1 MFDLNLQNTL
11 RKDRDKHIS
20 SEDLK
25 VMIQAIFDQKE
36 AVKSRV
42 KSTLETPNKSYVNT
56 LTFDALDFDKIFHI
70 DSIKKLCIN
79 YRLRFLDTHLFKGE
93 YPKELYSI
101 IPNLENDH
109 KIQLKDFKIMAPSK
123 LFRLKAKEDPLLFVP
138 IGNGY
143 YYLVHKWGDDLKS
156 YRKIL
161 VWPFKNINTLIFTSI
176 ILSLL
181 STAIGSA
188 LFNDFSDTQLLVI
201 FIFNIKTFVFVT
213 FYLLFMMRKNFNE
226 SIWNSKY
233 KN

>member
-1 MFDLNLQNTL
+1 MFDLNLQNIL

-25 VMIQAIFDQKE
+25 DMIQAIFDQKE
-36 AVKSRV
+36 AIKSRV
-42 KSTLETPNKSYVNT
+42 KSTLETPNNSYVNT
-56 LTFDALDFDKIFHI
+56 LTFDALDLDKIFHI

-123 LFRLKAKEDPLLFVP
+123 LFRLKTKEDPLLFVP

-188 LFNDFSDTQLLVI
+188 FFNDFSDTQLLVI

>member
-25 VMIQAIFDQKE
+25 DMIQAIFDQKE
-36 AVKSRV
+36 AIKSRV
-42 KSTLETPNKSYVNT
+42 KSTLETPNNSYVNP
-56 LTFDALDFDKIFHI
+56 LTFDALDLDKIFHI

-123 LFRLKAKEDPLLFVP
+123 LFRLKTKEDPLLFVP

-188 LFNDFSDTQLLVI
+188 FFNDFSDTQLLVI

>member
-25 VMIQAIFDQKE
+25 VMIQAIFDRKE

-42 KSTLETPNKSYVNT
+42 KSILETPNKSYVNT

-123 LFRLKAKEDPLLFVP
+123 LFRLKTKEDPLLFVP
-138 IGNGY
+138 IGNDY

>member
-25 VMIQAIFDQKE
+25 DMIQAIFDQKE
-36 AVKSRV
+36 AAKSRV
-42 KSTLETPNKSYVNT
+42 ISTLETPNNSYVNT

-70 DSIKKLCIN
+70 DSIKKLCVN

-123 LFRLKAKEDPLLFVP
+123 LFRLKTKEDPLLFVP

-161 VWPFKNINTLIFTSI
+161 VWPFKNINTLILTSI

-188 LFNDFSDTQLLVI
+188 FFNDFSDTQLLVI

>member
-123 LFRLKAKEDPLLFVP
+123 LFRLKTKEDPLLFVP

-161 VWPFKNINTLIFTSI
+161 VWPFKNINTLILTSI

-188 LFNDFSDTQLLVI
+188 FFNDFSDTQLLVI

>member
-123 LFRLKAKEDPLLFVP
+123 LFRLKTKEDPLLFVP

>member
-11 RKDRDKHIS
+11 RKERDKHIS

-79 YRLRFLDTHLFKGE
+79 YRLRFLDTYLFKGE

-123 LFRLKAKEDPLLFVP
+123 LFRLKTKEDPLLFVP

-161 VWPFKNINTLIFTSI
+161 VWPFKNINTLILTSI

-188 LFNDFSDTQLLVI
+188 FFNDFSDTQLLVI

>member
-1 MFDLNLQNTL
+1 MFDLNLQNNL

-25 VMIQAIFDQKE
+25 DMIQAIFDQKE
-36 AVKSRV
+36 AIKSRV
-42 KSTLETPNKSYVNT
+42 KSTLETPNNSYVNT
-56 LTFDALDFDKIFHI
+56 LTFDALDLDKIFHI

-123 LFRLKAKEDPLLFVP
+123 LFRLKTKEDPLLFVP

-188 LFNDFSDTQLLVI
+188 FFNDFSDTQLLVI

>member
-25 VMIQAIFDQKE
+25 DMIQAIFEQKE
-36 AVKSRV
+36 AVKFRV
-42 KSTLETPNKSYVNT
+42 KSALETPNNSYVNT

-123 LFRLKAKEDPLLFVP
+123 LFRLKTKEDPLLFVP

-156 YRKIL
+156 YRRIL

-181 STAIGSA
+181 STAIGSIF
-188 LFNDFSDTQLLVI
+188 FNDFSDTQLLVI

>member
-1 MFDLNLQNTL
+1 MFDLNLQNAL

-25 VMIQAIFDQKE
+25 DMIQAIFDQKE
-36 AVKSRV
+36 AAKSRV
-42 KSTLETPNKSYVNT
+42 ISTLETPNNSYVNT

-70 DSIKKLCIN
+70 DSIKKLCVN

-123 LFRLKAKEDPLLFVP
+123 LFRLETKEDPLLFVP

-188 LFNDFSDTQLLVI
+188 FFNDFSDTQLLVI

>member
-25 VMIQAIFDQKE
+25 DMIQAIFDQKE
-36 AVKSRV
+36 AIKSRV
-42 KSTLETPNKSYVNT
+42 KSTLETPNNSYVNT
-56 LTFDALDFDKIFHI
+56 LTFDALDLDKIFHI

-93 YPKELYSI
+93 YPNELYSI

-109 KIQLKDFKIMAPSK
+109 KTQLKDFKIMAPSK
-123 LFRLKAKEDPLLFVP
+123 LFRLKTKEDPLLFVP

-156 YRKIL
+156 YRRIL

-176 ILSLL
+176 ILSLI
-181 STAIGSA
+181 STATGSA
-188 LFNDFSDTQLLVI
+188 FFNDFSDTQLLVI

>member
-1 MFDLNLQNTL
+1 MFDLNLQNAL

-25 VMIQAIFDQKE
+25 DMIQAIFDQKE
-36 AVKSRV
+36 AIKSRV
-42 KSTLETPNKSYVNT
+42 KSALETPNNSYVNT

-123 LFRLKAKEDPLLFVP
+123 LFRLKTKEDPLLFVP
-138 IGNGY
+138 IGNGC

-188 LFNDFSDTQLLVI
+188 FFNDFSDTQLLVI

>member
-36 AVKSRV
+36 AVKSRI

-123 LFRLKAKEDPLLFVP
+123 LFRLKTKEDPLLFVP

-188 LFNDFSDTQLLVI
+188 FFNDFSDTQLLVI

>member
-25 VMIQAIFDQKE
+25 YMIQTIFDQKE
-36 AVKSRV
+36 AIKSRV
-42 KSTLETPNKSYVNT
+42 KSTLETPNNSYVNT
-56 LTFDALDFDKIFHI
+56 LTFDALDLDKIFHI

-123 LFRLKAKEDPLLFVP
+123 LFRLKSKEDPLLFAP

-188 LFNDFSDTQLLVI
+188 FFNDFSDTQLLVI

>member
-25 VMIQAIFDQKE
+25 DMIQAIFDQKE
-36 AVKSRV
+36 AIKSRV
-42 KSTLETPNKSYVNT
+42 KSTLETPNNSYVNT
-56 LTFDALDFDKIFHI
+56 LTFDALDLDKIFHI

-93 YPKELYSI
+93 YPNELYSI

-109 KIQLKDFKIMAPSK
+109 KTQLKDFKIMAPSK
-123 LFRLKAKEDPLLFVP
+123 LFRLKTKEDPLLFVP

-156 YRKIL
+156 YRRIL

-188 LFNDFSDTQLLVI
+188 FFNDFSDTQLLVI

>member
-25 VMIQAIFDQKE
+25 DMIQAIFDQKE
-36 AVKSRV
+36 AIKSRV
-42 KSTLETPNKSYVNT
+42 KSTLETPNNSYVNT
-56 LTFDALDFDKIFHI
+56 LTFDALDLDKIFHI

-93 YPKELYSI
+93 YPNELYSI

-109 KIQLKDFKIMAPSK
+109 KTQLKDFKIMAPSK
-123 LFRLKAKEDPLLFVP
+123 LFRLKTKEDPLLFVP

-156 YRKIL
+156 YRRIL

-181 STAIGSA
+181 STATGSA
-188 LFNDFSDTQLLVI
+188 FFNDFSDTQLLVI

>member
-25 VMIQAIFDQKE
+25 DMIQAIFDQKE
-36 AVKSRV
+36 AIKSRV
-42 KSTLETPNKSYVNT
+42 KFTLETPNNSYVNT
-56 LTFDALDFDKIFHI
+56 LTFDALDLDKIFHI

-123 LFRLKAKEDPLLFVP
+123 LFRLKTKEDPLLFVP

-188 LFNDFSDTQLLVI
+188 FFNDFSDTQLLVI

-226 SIWNSKY
+226 SIWDSKY

>member
-25 VMIQAIFDQKE
+25 DMIQAIFDQKE
-36 AVKSRV
+36 AIKSRV
-42 KSTLETPNKSYVNT
+42 KSTLKTPNNSYVNT
-56 LTFDALDFDKIFHI
+56 LTFDALDLDKIFHI

-123 LFRLKAKEDPLLFVP
+123 LFRLKTKEDPLLFVP

-188 LFNDFSDTQLLVI
+188 FFNDFSDTQLLVI

>member
-25 VMIQAIFDQKE
+25 DMIQAIFDQKE
-36 AVKSRV
+36 AIKSRV
-42 KSTLETPNKSYVNT
+42 KSTLETPNNSYVNT
-56 LTFDALDFDKIFHI
+56 LTFDALDLDKIFHI

-123 LFRLKAKEDPLLFVP
+123 LFRLKTKEDPLLFVP

-181 STAIGSA
+181 STAIGSEF
-188 LFNDFSDTQLLVI
+188 FNDFSDTQLLVI

>member
-25 VMIQAIFDQKE
+25 YMIQAIFDQKE
-36 AVKSRV
+36 AIKSRV
-42 KSTLETPNKSYVNT
+42 KSNLEAPNNSYVNT

-123 LFRLKAKEDPLLFVP
+123 LFRLKTKEDPLLFVP

-161 VWPFKNINTLIFTSI
+161 VWPFRNINTLILTSI

-188 LFNDFSDTQLLVI
+188 FFNDFSDTQLLVI

>member
-25 VMIQAIFDQKE
+25 DMIQAIFDQKE
-36 AVKSRV
+36 AIKSRV
-42 KSTLETPNKSYVNT
+42 KSTLETPNNSYVNT
-56 LTFDALDFDKIFHI
+56 LTFDALDLDKIFHI

-109 KIQLKDFKIMAPSK
+109 KTQLKDFKIMAPSK
-123 LFRLKAKEDPLLFVP
+123 LFRLKTKEDPLLFVP

-156 YRKIL
+156 YRRIL

-181 STAIGSA
+181 STAVGSA
-188 LFNDFSDTQLLVI
+188 FFNDFSDTQLLVI

>member
-25 VMIQAIFDQKE
+25 DMIQAIFDQKE
-36 AVKSRV
+36 AINSRV
-42 KSTLETPNKSYVNT
+42 KSTLETPNNSYVNT

-123 LFRLKAKEDPLLFVP
+123 LFRLKTKEDPLLFVP

-181 STAIGSA
+181 STAIGSIF
-188 LFNDFSDTQLLVI
+188 FNDFSDTQLLVI

>member
-25 VMIQAIFDQKE
+25 DMIQAIFDQKE
-36 AVKSRV
+36 AIKSRV
-42 KSTLETPNKSYVNT
+42 KSTLETPNNSYVNT
-56 LTFDALDFDKIFHI
+56 LTFDALDLDKIFHI

-93 YPKELYSI
+93 YPIELYSI

-123 LFRLKAKEDPLLFVP
+123 LFRLKTKEDPLLFVP

-143 YYLVHKWGDDLKS
+143 YYLVHKWGEDLKS

-188 LFNDFSDTQLLVI
+188 FFNDFSDTQLLVI

>member
-36 AVKSRV
+36 AVKSRI

>member
-11 RKDRDKHIS
+11 RKDRDKRIS
-20 SEDLK
+20 SKDLK
-25 VMIQAIFDQKE
+25 DMIQAIFEQKE
-36 AVKSRV
+36 VIKYRV
-42 KSTLETPNKSYVNT
+42 KSTLETPNNSYVNT

-93 YPKELYSI
+93 YPNELYSI

-109 KIQLKDFKIMAPSK
+109 KTQLKDFKIMAPSK
-123 LFRLKAKEDPLLFVP
+123 LFRLKTKEDPLLFVP

-156 YRKIL
+156 YRRIL

-181 STAIGSA
+181 STAIGSTF
-188 LFNDFSDTQLLVI
+188 FNDFSDTQLLVI

>member
-20 SEDLK
+20 SEALK
-25 VMIQAIFDQKE
+25 DIIQAIFDQKE

-123 LFRLKAKEDPLLFVP
+123 LFRLKTKEDPLLFVP

-188 LFNDFSDTQLLVI
+188 FFNDFSDTQLLVI

>member
-25 VMIQAIFDQKE
+25 DMIQAIFDQKE
-36 AVKSRV
+36 AIKSRV
-42 KSTLETPNKSYVNT
+42 KSTLETPNNSYVNT
-56 LTFDALDFDKIFHI
+56 LTFDALDLDKIFHI

-123 LFRLKAKEDPLLFVP
+123 LFRLKTKEDPLLFVP

-143 YYLVHKWGDDLKS
+143 YYLVHKWGEDLKS

-181 STAIGSA
+181 STSIGSA
-188 LFNDFSDTQLLVI
+188 FFNDFSDTQLLVI

>member
-79 YRLRFLDTHLFKGE
+79 YRLRFLDTYLFKGE

-123 LFRLKAKEDPLLFVP
+123 LFRLKTKEDPLLFVP

-188 LFNDFSDTQLLVI
+188 FFNDFSDTQLLVI

>member
-25 VMIQAIFDQKE
+25 YMIQTIFDQKE
-36 AVKSRV
+36 AIKSRV
-42 KSTLETPNKSYVNT
+42 KSTLETPNNSYVNT
-56 LTFDALDFDKIFHI
+56 LTFDALDLDKIFHI

-123 LFRLKAKEDPLLFVP
+123 LFRLKTKEDPLLFVP

-181 STAIGSA
+181 STALGSA
-188 LFNDFSDTQLLVI
+188 FFNDFSDTQLLVI

>member
-1 MFDLNLQNTL
+1 MFDLNLHNAL

-25 VMIQAIFDQKE
+25 DMIQAIFDQKE
-36 AVKSRV
+36 AIKSRV
-42 KSTLETPNKSYVNT
+42 KSTLETPNNSYVNT

-123 LFRLKAKEDPLLFVP
+123 LFRLKTKEDPLLFVP

>member
-25 VMIQAIFDQKE
+25 DMIQAIFDQKE
-36 AVKSRV
+36 AIKSRV
-42 KSTLETPNKSYVNT
+42 KSTLETPNNSYVNT
-56 LTFDALDFDKIFHI
+56 LTFDALDIDKIFHI

-123 LFRLKAKEDPLLFVP
+123 LFRLKTKEDPLLFVP

-181 STAIGSA
+181 STALGSA
-188 LFNDFSDTQLLVI
+188 FFNDFSDTQLLVI

>member
-25 VMIQAIFDQKE
+25 DMIQAIFDQKE
-36 AVKSRV
+36 AIKSRV
-42 KSTLETPNKSYVNT
+42 KSTFETPNNSYVNT
-56 LTFDALDFDKIFHI
+56 LTFDALDLDKIFHI

-123 LFRLKAKEDPLLFVP
+123 LFRLKTKEDPLLFVP

-188 LFNDFSDTQLLVI
+188 FFNDFSDTQLLVI

>member
-11 RKDRDKHIS
+11 RKDRDKHING
-20 SEDLK
+20 EDLK
-25 VMIQAIFDQKE
+25 NIIQAIFDQKE
-36 AVKSRV
+36 AIKSRV
-42 KSTLETPNKSYVNT
+42 KSTLETPNNSYVNT
-56 LTFDALDFDKIFHI
+56 LTFDALDLDKIFHI

>member
-1 MFDLNLQNTL
+1 MFDLNLQNAL

-25 VMIQAIFDQKE
+25 DMIQAIFDQKE
-36 AVKSRV
+36 AAKSRV
-42 KSTLETPNKSYVNT
+42 ISTLETPNNSYVNT

-70 DSIKKLCIN
+70 DSIKKLCVN

-123 LFRLKAKEDPLLFVP
+123 LFRLKTKEDPLLFVP

-188 LFNDFSDTQLLVI
+188 FFNDFSDTQLLVI

>member
-25 VMIQAIFDQKE
+25 DMIQAIFDQKE
-36 AVKSRV
+36 AIKSRV
-42 KSTLETPNKSYVNT
+42 KFTLETPNNSYVNT
-56 LTFDALDFDKIFHI
+56 LTFDALDLDKIFHI

-123 LFRLKAKEDPLLFVP
+123 LFRLKTKEDPLLFVP

-188 LFNDFSDTQLLVI
+188 FFNDFSDTQLLVI

>member
-11 RKDRDKHIS
+11 RKYRDKHIS

-25 VMIQAIFDQKE
+25 DMIQSIFDQKE
-36 AVKSRV
+36 AIKCRV
-42 KSTLETPNKSYVNT
+42 KSTLKTPNNSYINT
-56 LTFDALDFDKIFHI
+56 LTFDALDPDKIFHI

-156 YRKIL
+156 YRRIL

-181 STAIGSA
+181 STALGST
-188 LFNDFSDTQLLVI
+188 FFDDFSDIQLLVV

-226 SIWNSKY
+226 SIWDSKY